1 MTRRPGVLV
10 RAGGELG
17 FVPAHVAR
25 QVVPLPTLSPVATTP
40 LQMAMVS
47 GRVVPV
53 VALGSPTRALLV
65 CELDG
70 EMIGFSGLDVERAGE
85 FDATDGGVV
94 LGDRTVRDLDLSG
107 ALRSLEQALEPH
119 VGEAS

>member
-1 MTRRPGVLV
+1 MSRRPGILV

-17 FVPAHVAR
+17 FVPAEIAR

-40 LQMAMVS
+40 LEMAVVNGS
-47 GRVVPV
+47 VVPV
-53 VALGSPTRALLV
+53 IALGSPTRALLV

-70 EMIGFSGLDVERAGE
+70 ETIGFSGLEVERAGA

-94 LGDRTVRDLDLSG
+94 VAERTVRDLDLSG
-107 ALRSLEQALEPH
+107 ALRSMEHALEPR
-119 VGEAS
+119 VGEAT

>member
-1 MTRRPGVLV
+1 MTRRPGILV

-17 FVPAHVAR
+17 FVPAEIAR

-40 LQMAMVS
+40 LQMAVVA
-47 GRVVPV
+47 GHVVPV

-70 EMIGFSGLDVERAGE
+70 EAIGFSGLEVERAGAFE
-85 FDATDGGVV
+85 AAEGGVFV
-94 LGDRTVRDLDLSG
+94 GERTVRDLDLPG
-107 ALRSLEQALEPH
+107 ALRSLEQALGPRA
-119 VGEAS
+119 GEAP

>member
-1 MTRRPGVLV
+1 MSRRPGILV

-17 FVPAHVAR
+17 FVPADVAR

-40 LQMAMVS
+40 LQMAVVG

-65 CELDG
+65 CEIDG
-70 EMIGFSGLDVERAGE
+70 ESVGFSGLEVERAGA
-85 FDATDGGVV
+85 FDAADGGVV
-94 LGDRTVRDLDLSG
+94 VGDRTVRELDLSG
-107 ALRSLEQALEPH
+107 ALRSLEQALEPR